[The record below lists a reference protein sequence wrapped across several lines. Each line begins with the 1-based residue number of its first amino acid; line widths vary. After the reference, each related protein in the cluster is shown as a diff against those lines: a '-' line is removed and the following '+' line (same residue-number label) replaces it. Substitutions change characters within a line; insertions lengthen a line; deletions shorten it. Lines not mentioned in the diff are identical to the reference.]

1 MYTHSAQPPARGCI
15 DLYYVNM
22 DTGEF
27 VDFHTDEKHGVLTE
41 ARRGKD
47 FFETCTRESG
57 KYIHPE
63 DQESFAGAMDR
74 KTLGKS
80 LEENNRFELIFR
92 RIADGEPRFVKMT
105 VTRMEDDQRFI
116 VIGVSDIDELMK

>member
-1 MYTHSAQPPARGCI
+1 MYNHIAHALARGYI

-57 KYIHPE
+57 KVLIM
-63 DQESFAGAMDR
+63 SRILIRTKLSVMS
-74 KTLGKS
+74 S
-80 LEENNRFELIFR
+80 LFKATYRLI
-92 RIADGEPRFVKMT
+92 
-105 VTRMEDDQRFI
+105 
-116 VIGVSDIDELMK
+116 SSL